1 MNMPHTK
8 KHQNPKEQLAHY
20 LHIARVYAPLAFI
33 VFLFAI
39 YGFLAWRIFSLMS
52 AAPDPSI
59 VDSKVQAVGVKGI
72 DPNLVSKMQHLE
84 DNSVSVQT
92 LFDQARQNPFSE

>member
-8 KHQNPKEQLAHY
+8 KHQHPKEQLAHY
-20 LHIARVYAPLAFI
+20 LHVARVYAPLAFI
-33 VFLFAI
+33 IFLAAI
-39 YGFLAWRIFSLMS
+39 YGFLSWRTLSLTS
-52 AAPDPSI
+52 AGPDQAA
-59 VDSKVQAVGVKGI
+59 VDSKVQAFGVQGV
-72 DPNLVSKMQHLE
+72 DPNVVSKMQHLE